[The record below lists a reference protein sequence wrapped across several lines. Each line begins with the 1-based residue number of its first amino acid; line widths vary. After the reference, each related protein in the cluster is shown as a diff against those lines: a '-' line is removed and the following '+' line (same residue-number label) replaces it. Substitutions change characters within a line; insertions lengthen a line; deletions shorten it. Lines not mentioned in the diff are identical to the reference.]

1 MAGRGW
7 KRWSEEKG
15 KHWEV
20 VLKGW
25 QEERTVYGEVIRGA
39 VYQLQQQGR
48 GGGGAPVMERCSGA
62 GGGEVEG
69 TWLGFW
75 MGTKGTEVELRG
87 ASPSGDREHF
97 VVGRG

>member
-1 MAGRGW
+1 
-7 KRWSEEKG
+7 
-15 KHWEV
+15 
-20 VLKGW
+20 
-25 QEERTVYGEVIRGA
+25 
-39 VYQLQQQGR
+39 
-48 GGGGAPVMERCSGA
+48 
-62 GGGEVEG
+62 VEG

>member
-48 GGGGAPVMERCSGA
+48 GGGGCTSHGTVLRC
-62 GGGEVEG
+62 
-69 TWLGFW
+69 W
-75 MGTKGTEVELRG
+75 R
-87 ASPSGDREHF
+87 R
-97 VVGRG
+97 